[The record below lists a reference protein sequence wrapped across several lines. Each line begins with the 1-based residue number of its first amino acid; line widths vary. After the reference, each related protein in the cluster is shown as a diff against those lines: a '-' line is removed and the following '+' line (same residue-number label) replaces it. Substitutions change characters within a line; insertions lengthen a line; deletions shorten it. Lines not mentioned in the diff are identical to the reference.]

1 MTKFRYFNI
10 VHHINEQAFGI
21 LLKLQDCVTNKPS
34 CRKYLFRSTSI
45 LHVTNERNWNGDSTC
60 KKNCPCSGKK
70 FRNFLLLLL
79 HQKPNK
85 RTFRFVKLS
94 LRQQAIFFPIRL
106 SSLLVKIKWRG
117 RSEIFFDQ
125 VENESRSF
133 KHIVLLT
140 RRSSDSRPGCLSCDV
155 AHTFGI
161 CSRNV
166 TLITYSHLLI

>member
-1 MTKFRYFNI
+1 M
-10 VHHINEQAFGI
+10 E
-21 LLKLQDCVTNKPS
+21 
-34 CRKYLFRSTSI
+34 I
-45 LHVTNERNWNGDSTC
+45 LHV
-60 KKNCPCSGKK
+60 KK
-70 FRNFLLLLL
+70 FVPAPARNFVIFLLLLL

-106 SSLLVKIKWRG
+106 SFLLVKIKWRG
-117 RSEIFFDQ
+117 RSKIFFDQ

-166 TLITYSHLLI
+166 TLITYSHVTNLNLSE

>member
-1 MTKFRYFNI
+1 M
-10 VHHINEQAFGI
+10 E
-21 LLKLQDCVTNKPS
+21 
-34 CRKYLFRSTSI
+34 I
-45 LHVTNERNWNGDSTC
+45 LHV
-60 KKNCPCSGKK
+60 KK
-70 FRNFLLLLL
+70 FVPAPARNFVIFLLLLL

-106 SSLLVKIKWRG
+106 SFLLVKIKWRG
-117 RSEIFFDQ
+117 RSKIFFDQ